1 MKYTI
6 KMTIFS
12 EAEMDFHLQ
21 QLVKLCRVCGKRLCK
36 AKGRASVFQCT
47 KFKEGLL
54 MTFGVDVTSDDVQFC
69 PTKFCNP
76 CHAVLRRAVKAN
88 KEGIPYS
95 HTINPRTWT
104 PHTDSCPVI
113 IN

>member
-54 MTFGVDVTSDDVQFC
+54 MTLDGHLAKAALNSRRDSAGR
-69 PTKFCNP
+69 K
-76 CHAVLRRAVKAN
+76 AARAVRVPQWQIGGSRK
-88 KEGIPYS
+88 
-95 HTINPRTWT
+95 R
-104 PHTDSCPVI
+104 V
-113 IN
+113 